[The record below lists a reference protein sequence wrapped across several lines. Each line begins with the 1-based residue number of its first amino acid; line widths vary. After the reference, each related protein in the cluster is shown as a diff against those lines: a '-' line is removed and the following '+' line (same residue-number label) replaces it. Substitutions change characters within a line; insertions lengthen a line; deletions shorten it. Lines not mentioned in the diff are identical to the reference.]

1 MLHRS
6 KLYAAGLLAAT
17 FAAGVAVGTGVSA
30 AATDGSR
37 DEPNRERRARE
48 SYADRMGRELQ
59 LSPVQRDS
67 VARIVE
73 GYQDSMT
80 AVWQTLQPR
89 TDSIRTAIRLNISN
103 LLDSAQQE
111 RYRAYIHRTDSA
123 RAAREA
129 RERHGSR

>member
-6 KLYAAGLLAAT
+6 KLYAAGLLVAT

-30 AATDGSR
+30 AASDGPR
-37 DEPNRERRARE
+37 DGNGRERRARE
-48 SYADRMGRELQ
+48 TYAERLGRELQ
-59 LSPVQRDS
+59 LTPVQRDS
-67 VARIVE
+67 VARIVA

-80 AVWQTLQPR
+80 AMWQALQPR
-89 TDSIRTAIRLNISN
+89 TDSIRTAIRLNISS

-123 RAAREA
+123 RAEREA

>member
-1 MLHRS
+1 MSHRS

-17 FAAGVAVGTGVSA
+17 FAAGIAVGMGLSA
-30 AATDGSR
+30 ARGDGSR
-37 DEPNRERRARE
+37 PDGGPERRARE
-48 SYADRMGRELQ
+48 SYADRLGRELQ
-59 LSPVQRDS
+59 LSTGQRDS

-80 AVWQTLQPR
+80 AIWGSLQPR

-123 RAAREA
+123 RAAREEG
-129 RERHGSR
+129 ERHGSR